1 MLAHAA
7 DPRHWQYM
15 PSKSQNRPQRA
26 LEGVKVLDLSRVL
39 AGPWSTQILA
49 DFGADVFKVE
59 RPGQGDDTRAWG
71 PPFLKLPDGSDDPQE
86 SAYYLC
92 ANRNKRS
99 AVIDIAEPQGAE
111 LVRQLAAKADILVE
125 NFKVGS
131 LARKGLDYASIVAI
145 NPRIVYCSI
154 TGFGQ
159 TGPYAHRGGYDFVAQ
174 GMGGFMSVT
183 GEEHGGPL
191 RAGVAMAD
199 LSTGNFATI
208 SILMALRHAERTGAG
223 QQIDISLLD
232 TQIAMMANQGSSY
245 LVSGAVPG
253 RMGNRHP
260 TVVPYTTFAVAD
272 GVLIIAIGNDAQ
284 FRAFCTEMGRP
295 ELSTDPRFALARDR
309 TANRDAIEQIVADLV
324 RGARRDDVIARLEAC
339 GVPVGPVNDLADVF
353 ADPFV
358 AARRTVHH
366 FQRDDGVEIPSV
378 AYPGK
383 LSATPADYRYQ
394 PPRAG
399 EQTRE
404 LLHEWLGLDA
414 AELAV
419 LEAAGIVAQG

>member
-1 MLAHAA
+1 MAKH
-7 DPRHWQYM
+7 
-15 PSKSQNRPQRA
+15 A
-26 LEGVKVLDLSRVL
+26 LEGIKVLDLSRVL

-59 RPGQGDDTRAWG
+59 QPGKGDDTRGWG
-71 PPFLKLPDGSDDPQE
+71 PPFLKLPDGADDPRE

-92 ANRNKRS
+92 TNRNKRS
-99 AVIDIAEPQGAE
+99 AAIDIAKPEGAA
-111 LVRQLAAKADILVE
+111 LIRKLAALADILVE
-125 NFKVGS
+125 NFKVGG
-131 LARKGLDYASIVAI
+131 LAKYGLDYPSIAAI
-145 NPRIVYCSI
+145 NRRLVYCSI

-159 TGPYAHRGGYDFVAQ
+159 TGPYVKRGGYDFVAQ

-183 GEEHGGPL
+183 GEQNGGPL

-208 SILMALRHAERTGAG
+208 SILMALRHAERTGEG

-245 LVSGAVPG
+245 LVSGVVPG
-253 RMGNRHP
+253 RLGNRHP
-260 TVVPYTTFAVAD
+260 TVVPYTTFEVAD
-272 GVLIIAIGNDAQ
+272 GVLIIAIGNDGQ

-295 ELSTDPRFALARDR
+295 ELGLDPRFALARDR
-309 TANRDAIEQIVADLV
+309 LVNREEIEALVADLV
-324 RGARRDDVIARLEAC
+324 RGEKRDALIARLEAC
-339 GVPVGPVNDLADVF
+339 GVPVGPVNTLEDVF

-358 AARRTVHH
+358 EARHTVHR
-366 FQRDDGVEIPSV
+366 FTRDDGVEIPTV

-394 PPRAG
+394 PPKVG

-404 LLHEWLGLDA
+404 LLAEWLDLPDSELDS
-414 AELAV
+414 
-419 LEAAGIVAQG
+419 LEAQGVVSQG

>member
-1 MLAHAA
+1 MHN
-7 DPRHWQYM
+7 QM
-15 PSKSQNRPQRA
+15 PKRA
-26 LEGVKVLDLSRVL
+26 LDGVKVLDLSRVL

-59 RPGQGDDTRAWG
+59 QPGKGDDTRAWG
-71 PPFLKLPDGSDDPQE
+71 PPFLKLPDGRDDPRE

-92 ANRNKRS
+92 TNRNKRS
-99 AVIDIAEPQGAE
+99 AAIDLASKAGAD
-111 LVRQLAAKADILVE
+111 LIRRLAAEADVLVE
-125 NFKVGS
+125 NFKVGG
-131 LARKGLDYASIVAI
+131 LAKYGLDYASIAAI

-159 TGPYAHRGGYDFVAQ
+159 TGPYAQRGGYDFVAQ

-183 GEEHGGPL
+183 GEEDGGPL

-208 SILMALRHAERTGAG
+208 SILMALRHAERTGEG

-232 TQIAMMANQGSSY
+232 TQIAMMANQASSY
-245 LVSGAVPG
+245 LVSGVVPG

-272 GVLIIAIGNDAQ
+272 GVLIIAIGNDGQ

-295 ELSTDPRFALARDR
+295 ELGTDSRFAVARDR
-309 TANRDAIEQIVADLV
+309 MVNRDAIEGIVADLV
-324 RGARRDDVIARLEAC
+324 RDQPRDALIARLEAC

-358 AARRTVHH
+358 TARQTVHR
-366 FQRDDGVEIPSV
+366 FRRDDGVEIPTV

-383 LSATPADYRYQ
+383 LSATPADYRRQ
-394 PPRAG
+394 PPRTG

-404 LLHEWLGLDA
+404 LLHDWLGLDA
-414 AELAV
+414 AALAA
-419 LEAAGIVAQG
+419 LEAGGVISQREG